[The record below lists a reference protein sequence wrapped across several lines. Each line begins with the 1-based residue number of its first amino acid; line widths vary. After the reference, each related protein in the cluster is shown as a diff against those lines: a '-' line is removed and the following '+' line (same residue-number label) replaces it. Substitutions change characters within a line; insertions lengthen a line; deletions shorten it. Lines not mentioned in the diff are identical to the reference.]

1 MRQRND
7 QGKVSGRKGRR
18 ERERKREREEE
29 EKEKHRL
36 KLIAFVALAIPGGP
50 PAASGNATG

>member
-1 MRQRND
+1 M
-7 QGKVSGRKGRR
+7 SGRKGRR
-18 ERERKREREEE
+18 KEREREREREREKRRE